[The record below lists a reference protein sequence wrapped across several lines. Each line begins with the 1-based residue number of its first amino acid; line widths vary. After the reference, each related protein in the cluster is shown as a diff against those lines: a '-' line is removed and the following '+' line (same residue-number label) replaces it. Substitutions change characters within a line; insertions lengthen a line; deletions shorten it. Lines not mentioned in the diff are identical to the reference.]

1 MSSASLHT
9 VTCPKCKKEQTIE
22 RYNSI
27 NDYHKD
33 LFPKI
38 VDKTIF
44 DYECE
49 FCKEKIHHPYPLLF
63 HKMGIRD
70 IQIGYKISPTPPAFR
85 PTNPMMVAMKM
96 ALADTGHES
105 KDISERYE
113 DEDTFAQR
121 VASFIN

>member
-1 MSSASLHT
+1 MSSKSIHK
-9 VTCPKCKKEQTIE
+9 VTCPKCKKEQFIE

-27 NDYHKD
+27 NDYHKE

-49 FCKEKIHHPYPLLF
+49 SCKEKIHHPYPLLF

-70 IQIGYKISPTPPAFR
+70 IQIGYKIYHIQQTCRSF
-85 PTNPMMVAMKM
+85 NPIIVAMKK
-96 ALADTGHES
+96 ALEDTGHES
-105 KDISERYE
+105 KDIFECYE
-113 DEDTFAQR
+113 DVDAFSER

>member
-27 NDYHKD
+27 NDYHKE

-70 IQIGYKISPTPPAFR
+70 IQIGYKISPTPTAFR
-85 PTNPMMVAMKM
+85 PTNPMMIAMKM

-105 KDISERYE
+105 KDISERCE